1 MGIEIDLFFVRGSEL
16 PWFLCGGRKL
26 LGFSVWI
33 EFDLVYVG
41 DRTWVNFSL
50 AIGIDLALVWGSKKT
65 WF

>member
-41 DRTWVNFSL
+41 G
-50 AIGIDLALVWGSKKT
+50 IEIDLISVQGSKLT
-65 WF
+65 WS

>member
-41 DRTWVNFSL
+41 DRTGLDFRL
-50 AIGIDLALVWGSKKT
+50 GIEIDMVLVWGSK
-65 WF
+65 

>member
-26 LGFSVWI
+26 LGFSVWM

-41 DRTWVNFSL
+41 DRNRFGLSVPIEMN
-50 AIGIDLALVWGSKKT
+50 LVLTSRDQN
-65 WF
+65 